1 MEPVSKKALTIYSE
15 ALDLYRAK
23 EYDAALEKLVVFD
36 NLREEYDKARL
47 LKAYIYRDSGRHLK
61 ELEALAPLLEKSRT
75 KAGSEDGAFYAEAWS
90 LAGAAFSALAEHDAA
105 KAAFLRAAE
114 IEPDLY
120 KKLAEYSN
128 VIFISN
134 YTESLHAELDPVY
147 KKCNELLQT
156 IKPFTDHIVPDGALR
171 LGIISSD
178 LHRHPVASLVVALFR
193 YHDKQKV
200 ELWCYS
206 AGTLDDVTAK
216 LQQMA
221 DSWCDIRGWQTEEI
235 AKRIRADGIG
245 VLFDPSGHTAGNFCP
260 VMAYCPAPLQ
270 LSGIGYMGTTGLT
283 RVDYFLGDKYLDEEA
298 AEQDFAEKLLVMPE
312 THFSYTPLVLP
323 PTPAEKAPVLAN
335 GYITFGCFNNLSK
348 VTSEMLAVWRQ
359 IMERVPDCKLLLK
372 NKLLNTEDGQQYM
385 KDRLSGYGLDITR
398 IELQGFSGNYLQ
410 EYKRMD
416 IALDTYPYTG
426 GQTTLEALYMG
437 VPVVSRYGRQHG
449 TRFGYSILQNCGI
462 PELAVASDS
471 EYVERAV
478 GLTEDKDLLNALHQ
492 NLRQMMEKSSLMN
505 GIQWTEDFT
514 DLLLPAWE
522 EHKIKKRE

>member
-1 MEPVSKKALTIYSE
+1 MKPVSIKALTIYSE
-15 ALDLYRAK
+15 ALDLYREK
-23 EYDAALEKLVVFD
+23 EYDDALEKLVMLD
-36 NLREEYDKARL
+36 SLEEYDKAAL
-47 LKAYIYRDSGRHLK
+47 LKAYIYRNSGRQLK

-75 KAGSEDGAFYAEAWS
+75 ETGLEEKAFYAEAWS
-90 LAGAAFSALAEHDAA
+90 LAGAAFSTLSDHDTA
-105 KAAFLRAAE
+105 KEAFLRSAE
-114 IEPDLY
+114 TEPDLY
-120 KKLAEYSN
+120 KKFAEYSN

-134 YTESLHAELDPVY
+134 YTEALHAELDSIY
-147 KKCNELLQT
+147 KQCNELLQA
-156 IKPFTDHIVPDGALR
+156 IKPFTEYNTSDGPLR

-178 LHRHPVASLVVALFR
+178 LHRHPVASLLVALFR
-193 YHDKQKV
+193 YHDKQKL

-206 AGTLDDVTAK
+206 AGTPDDVTEK
-216 LQQMA
+216 LEKMA
-221 DSWCDIRGWQTEEI
+221 DFWCDIHGWHTEEI

-260 VMAYCPAPLQ
+260 VMAYRPAPLQ

-283 RVDYFLGDKYLDEEA
+283 RVDYFLGDKHLDEES
-298 AEQDFAEKLLVMPE
+298 AEQDFAEKLLIMPE
-312 THFSYTPLVLP
+312 THFSYTPLILP
-323 PTPAEKAPVLAN
+323 PDPAEEAPVLEK

-348 VTSEMLAVWRQ
+348 VTEEMLAVWQQ
-359 IMERVPDCKLLLK
+359 IMERVPQSKLLLK
-372 NKLLNTEDGQQYM
+372 NKLLNTEDGRQYM
-385 KDRLSGYGLDITR
+385 KDRLSGHGLDITR

-437 VPVVSRYGRQHG
+437 VPVISRYGRQHG

-478 GLTEDKDLLNALHQ
+478 GLAEDKDLLNALHQ
-492 NLRQMMEKSSLMN
+492 NLRQLMEKSPLMN
-505 GIQWTEDFT
+505 GIQWTKDFT
-514 DLLLPAWE
+514 DILLAVWD
-522 EHKIKKRE
+522 EHQVKKN